1 MTRDSQ
7 RVPNYFRAE
16 DLPRILHEVMLNLAN
31 GDGDPESS
39 HSVFTTVAMV
49 RLRNAPVT
57 KVCDHHLQPSRKA
70 QKGCMSG
77 RGRSR

>member
-1 MTRDSQ
+1 MTRDAQ
-7 RVPNYFRAE
+7 RAPNYFRAE

-49 RLRNAPVT
+49 RLRNAP
-57 KVCDHHLQPSRKA
+57 
-70 QKGCMSG
+70 
-77 RGRSR
+77 